1 MDGGKQAGG
10 AQAAD
15 GEAPLMLHRDDAL
28 LALQARGRAS
38 VWGKVAG
45 EAAQVPEIALPDW
58 LRTALASERFR
69 LQPWLVATAIFLAWI
84 IPGVVGRD
92 LWKPDEGYTF
102 GLVWHILQTGDW
114 VVPTLVDEPFMEKPP
129 IFYLVAALTAR
140 LASPVLPLYDGARL
154 ASLVF
159 MAITCLFVALASRVL
174 FAARPSWLAPLLL
187 IGSAGLLI
195 HAHQLITDVALL
207 AGFAIAIHGLAC
219 LSANAR
225 TAGMWLGLGV
235 GVAFLAKGL
244 LIPGVVGITC
254 LLLPVLYPRWRT
266 RPVAYAFAVALLVAL
281 PWLIAWPLAVYVRSP
296 SLFSDW
302 LWVNNFGR
310 FFGFAHLAPPAMP
323 GDYLSVLPWF
333 TFPLLVPAVWGLVS
347 RGRGAWSDPAVQ
359 ITTTLL
365 AVLLGVLGL
374 ASNARELYALPVL
387 LPLALLA
394 ADGLDRVP
402 QSLERAFFAGSAVM
416 FTLVGSA
423 IWLCGM
429 ALNFGM
435 PTSLAHAFRQIQ
447 PEFIPHPAPGI
458 FLAAC
463 AYSFAWIAVLLKYRR
478 DYYRTALVWTAG
490 IAISW
495 GLMCILML
503 DWFDIGMSYR
513 AVSGRILQALPAQH
527 GCIASRGLGE
537 SQRGVFDSIGL
548 RTRRTEVDAAS
559 GCDLL
564 LVQGFFGQD
573 PSPGVGWSAIWDG
586 ARPGDRKE
594 HFWLYR
600 RSS

>member
-1 MDGGKQAGG
+1 
-10 AQAAD
+10 
-15 GEAPLMLHRDDAL
+15 
-28 LALQARGRAS
+28 
-38 VWGKVAG
+38 
-45 EAAQVPEIALPDW
+45 
-58 LRTALASERFR
+58 
-69 LQPWLVATAIFLAWI
+69 
-84 IPGVVGRD
+84 
-92 LWKPDEGYTF
+92 
-102 GLVWHILQTGDW
+102 
-114 VVPTLVDEPFMEKPP
+114 
-129 IFYLVAALTAR
+129 
-140 LASPVLPLYDGARL
+140 
-154 ASLVF
+154 
-159 MAITCLFVALASRVL
+159 
-174 FAARPSWLAPLLL
+174 
-187 IGSAGLLI
+187 
-195 HAHQLITDVALL
+195 
-207 AGFAIAIHGLAC
+207 
-219 LSANAR
+219 
-225 TAGMWLGLGV
+225 
-235 GVAFLAKGL
+235 
-244 LIPGVVGITC
+244 
-254 LLLPVLYPRWRT
+254 
-266 RPVAYAFAVALLVAL
+266 
-281 PWLIAWPLAVYVRSP
+281 
-296 SLFSDW
+296 
-302 LWVNNFGR
+302 
-310 FFGFAHLAPPAMP
+310 
-323 GDYLSVLPWF
+323 
-333 TFPLLVPAVWGLVS
+333 
-347 RGRGAWSDPAVQ
+347 
-359 ITTTLL
+359 LL

>member
-10 AQAAD
+10 VQVAD
-15 GEAPLMLHRDDAL
+15 GEAPSMLRAGATL
-28 LALQARGRAS
+28 LDHEARAS
-38 VWGKVAG
+38 ASAWRKVAG
-45 EAAQVPEIALPDW
+45 EAVQLPDIALPDW
-58 LRTALASERFR
+58 LRTALAPEPVR
-69 LQPWLVATAIFLAWI
+69 LQPWLIFTAIFLVWI

-114 VVPTLVDEPFMEKPP
+114 VIPTLVDEPFMEKPP
-129 IFYLVAALTAR
+129 IFYLAAALTAK
-140 LASPVLPLYDGARL
+140 LASPLLPLYEGARL

-159 MAITCLFVALASRVL
+159 MAFTWWFVALASRVL

-195 HAHQLITDVALL
+195 HAHQLVTDLALL
-207 AGFAIAIHGLAC
+207 AGFAIAIYGLAC
-219 LSANAR
+219 LSANALR
-225 TAGMWLGLGV
+225 AGVWLGIGV

-244 LIPGVVGITC
+244 LIPGIVGVTC
-254 LLLPVLYPRWRT
+254 LLLPVLYPRWRD
-266 RPVAYAFAVALLVAL
+266 RQVAYAFAVAFIVAL
-281 PWLIAWPLAVYVRSP
+281 PWLIAWPLAVYIRSP
-296 SLFSDW
+296 ALFGDW
-302 LWVNNFGR
+302 FWVNNFGR

-323 GDYLSVLPWF
+323 GDYFAILPWF
-333 TFPLLVPAVWGLVS
+333 TFPLLLPAVWGLVS
-347 RGRGAWSDPAVQ
+347 RGRAGLSDPAVQ

-365 AVLLGVLGL
+365 AVLLSVLGL
-374 ASNARELYALPVL
+374 AANARELYALPIL
-387 LPLALLA
+387 IPLALLA

-402 QSLERAFFAGSAVM
+402 RSLERAFFAGSAVL
-416 FTLVGSA
+416 FTLVAAA
-423 IWLCGM
+423 IWICWA

-435 PTSLAHAFRQIQ
+435 PASLAQSFQQIQ
-447 PEFIPHPAPGI
+447 PEFVSHPGPGI
-458 FLAAC
+458 FLAGC
-463 AYSFAWIAVLLKYRR
+463 AYSIAWIAVLLKFHR
-478 DYYRTALVWTAG
+478 DHYRTALVWSAG

-503 DWFDIGMSYR
+503 DWFDTGMSYR
-513 AVSGRILQALPAQH
+513 ALSGRILQALPAQH

-537 SQRGVFDSIGL
+537 SQRGVFDSVGL
-548 RTRRTEVDAAS
+548 RTRRTEIDAAS

-564 LVQGFFGQD
+564 LEQGFTSQES
-573 PSPGVGWSAIWDG
+573 SPGAGWSRIWDG
-586 ARPGDRKE
+586 ARPGDKKE